1 MNRFKYALQG
11 MLVLLHKDHKFLLHL
26 LFATIVIICG
36 ILFNITTTEWLFIT
50 FAIGLVLAFEAI
62 NTAVEAVV
70 DLVTSDY
77 HILAKNAK
85 DIAAFSVVIVSIV
98 ACIIGIIIFCP
109 YIFK

>member
-11 MLVLLHKDHKFLLHL
+11 MLTLLKKDHKFLLHL
-26 LFATIVIICG
+26 IIAIIVIICG
-36 ILFNITTTEWLFIT
+36 FIVNITITEWFFII

-62 NTAVEAVV
+62 NTAVELVV

-85 DIAAFSVVIVSIV
+85 DIAAFSVCLVSIV
-98 ACIIGIIIFCP
+98 AFIIGIIIFCP